1 MGRLLLF
8 SDRQRG
14 LQELATEKLKGY
26 AKHIR
31 KRPTRI
37 DDKTMREAQALITEA
52 IRLDKE
58 KLP

>member
-14 LQELATEKLKGY
+14 LQTLATEKLRE
-26 AKHIR
+26 HFR
-31 KRPTRI
+31 QRDSTRRDPKI
-37 DDKTMREAQALITEA
+37 MRDAQALITEA
-52 IRLDKE
+52 IRLDRE